1 MLEFL
6 TLQVFAN
13 ILGIASIG
21 AADWLYIRG
30 RLRRRLYSLWVAFSS
45 TAICLP
51 VVTWTVSVFL
61 GVGMASLALI
71 GTLDAIMFFWIY
83 YNLKRSLLC
92 ERFDLHYPH
101 RDHQVRPSHR
111 RRPSNLIC
119 RSAVLSWRDHKG
131 GEIFQSAAI
140 APAGSPPI
148 RDA

>member
-30 RLRRRLYSLWVAFSS
+30 RLRRRLHSLWVAFSS

-61 GVGMASLALI
+61 GIGMASLAVI

-83 YNLKRSLLC
+83 YNCKKVPSLRKVRSALAA
-92 ERFDLHYPH
+92 P
-101 RDHQVRPSHR
+101 RPSSAPIP
-111 RRPSNLIC
+111 PS
-119 RSAVLSWRDHKG
+119 
-131 GEIFQSAAI
+131 
-140 APAGSPPI
+140 SPVKT
-148 RDA
+148 

>member
-6 TLQVFAN
+6 TLQVFAS
-13 ILGIASIG
+13 ILGIARIS

-51 VVTWTVSVFL
+51 MVTWTVSVFL

-83 YNLKRSLLC
+83 YNCKS
-92 ERFDLHYPH
+92 
-101 RDHQVRPSHR
+101 
-111 RRPSNLIC
+111 
-119 RSAVLSWRDHKG
+119 
-131 GEIFQSAAI
+131 
-140 APAGSPPI
+140 
-148 RDA
+148 